1 MVCLEAGMQ
10 FNDKR
15 MPRHAESWHLDD
27 NISDAYDR
35 SLLINTNKS
44 ENKMSLIIIMIKGQM
59 PGHTESWHLDNNI
72 AIIGQCLFKMIM
84 MKMIK
89 GRMPWHAES
98 CILDENVVTNDNRSL
113 LIHPA

>member
-1 MVCLEAGMQ
+1 
-10 FNDKR
+10 
-15 MPRHAESWHLDD
+15 
-27 NISDAYDR
+27 
-35 SLLINTNKS
+35 
-44 ENKMSLIIIMIKGQM
+44 MIKGQM

-98 CILDENVVTNDNRSL
+98 CILDENAVFCFDKA
-113 LIHPA
+113 HFG